1 MDENKYKQL
10 RKTMF
15 HHLKMAEKRLE
26 TASLILEREVYVDAV
41 PILFK
46 TVAAAIRILLQFKQK
61 PIADFQENIKSLE
74 NELKEEKLWDK
85 NTIKLFHSLNKLNKK
100 YIAEIE
106 FECDGNAVKNIF
118 EETNNFL
125 ARTRKFLKIQLSTP
139 RERIIKKRV
148 KKIFL
153 FGSIF
158 ISSLL
163 IIFFLITPGINKFGT
178 KHGFLAHY
186 YNNIYLEEPAAVEK
200 IDEEIDFVWGSFKPH
215 KEIKGKFS
223 IRWEGRIK
231 IDKSD
236 NYNFYVLSDEGVRLF
251 LDEKVLLDTWSAQTR
266 TMNNTCNVTLEKG
279 FHKIKLE
286 YYFNQ
291 QHADIKLQWSSS
303 SFKKTIVRN
312 KFLYPIIAK

>member
-1 MDENKYKQL
+1 MDENKVKQL

-15 HHLKMAEKRLE
+15 HHLKIAEERLE
-26 TASLILEREVYVDAV
+26 TASLILEREVFVDAV

-46 TVAAAIRILLQFKQK
+46 TVASTTRILLQFKQK
-61 PIADFQENIKSLE
+61 PIADSQENIKSLE

-85 NTIKLFHSLNKLNKK
+85 NTIKLFHSLNELNKK
-100 YIAEIE
+100 YITEIE
-106 FECDGNAVKNIF
+106 FKYDKNSVKNIF

-125 ARTRKFLKIQLSTP
+125 ARTRDFLKARLTTP

-158 ISSLL
+158 IGSLL
-163 IIFFLITPGINKFGT
+163 IIFFLIKLGINKFGT
-178 KHGFLAHY
+178 KHGLLAHY

-200 IDEEIDFVWGSFKPH
+200 IDEEINFVWGSFKPH
-215 KEIKGKFS
+215 KEIKGEFS

-231 IDKSD
+231 IDKND

-251 LDEKVLLDTWSAQTR
+251 LDEKAILDTWSAQTR
-266 TMNNTCNVTLEKG
+266 TMNNTCSINLGKG

-291 QHADIKLQWSSS
+291 RYADIKLLWSSDS
-303 SFKKTIVRN
+303 SKKRILIN
-312 KFLYPIIAK
+312 KALYPIPAK